1 MVERKNPPD
10 IAVSS
15 GAFPA
20 YGQRA
25 LEAAY
30 KKMKEKM
37 SMKVKRIYYNDDDIL
52 IPGHLIIRRFRK
64 PVFYPFGNKCG
75 FSYETIHNEEL
86 LIEYSRESYRRFYK
100 DTYPEGTRVLLVE
113 MGNDPRP
120 VPAMTKGTVDSV
132 DDAPIIHCK
141 FDNGRCL
148 GIIPGV
154 DAFRKISKDI

>member
-1 MVERKNPPD
+1 
-10 IAVSS
+10 
-15 GAFPA
+15 
-20 YGQRA
+20 
-25 LEAAY
+25 
-30 KKMKEKM
+30 
-37 SMKVKRIYYNDDDIL
+37 MKVKRIYYNADDIL

-86 LIEYSRESYRRFYK
+86 LIEYSREAYRRFYK

-113 MGNDPRP
+113 MKNDPRP

-132 DDAPIIHCK
+132 DDAPTIHCR